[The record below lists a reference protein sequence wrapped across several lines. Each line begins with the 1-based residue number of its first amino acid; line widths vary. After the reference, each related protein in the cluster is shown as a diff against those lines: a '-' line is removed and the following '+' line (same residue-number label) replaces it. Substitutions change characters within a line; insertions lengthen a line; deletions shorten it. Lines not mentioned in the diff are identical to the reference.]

1 MTRVMTMFCVK
12 NNIINYFLC
21 ALKPNGLINMKV
33 GYYGLFITTCMVL
46 LLIYEEQLRYLMSY
60 RTGKFTHNTGARTPT
75 ILCLYPCLYLPL
87 TPWSLSIFADV
98 CLHDSDTCVCLYG
111 YTSVYIMFVSLP
123 LSVYLPAAASIWL

>member
-60 RTGKFTHNTGARTPT
+60 RTGKFTHKTGARTPT

-87 TPWSLSIFADV
+87 TPTSLSIFADV
-98 CLHDSDTCVCLYG
+98 CL
-111 YTSVYIMFVSLP
+111 
-123 LSVYLPAAASIWL
+123 